1 MDGRPSFLREGGQNP
16 AYRST
21 HHPFSTHPTN
31 YSKDGIVLHLPYR
44 ELPVGDPGIPET
56 RSPLRYL
63 VWLAR
68 HQRWLLTLN
77 ALFGIGWMV
86 SQALVWAAV
95 GAAIDH
101 GVENHDSG
109 SLFKWVAVV
118 VALGFLQAVCG
129 ALRHQLAVMNWMNAT
144 YRTIQV
150 IGRHVAKTGPA
161 LTDEIPAGDVVN
173 TVAADAMRIGGSY
186 DSFARFMGAIVA
198 WIVVSFILLA
208 TSLQLG
214 LIVLL
219 GVPIL
224 GSLTVPLMKPL
235 HRTQAAQR
243 EAAGRLAALGADT
256 VAGLRILRGVG
267 GEEVFLNN
275 YRAQSQLVRV
285 AGTRIAA
292 PQAGL
297 ESGQVLLPAVLTG
310 LVTFL
315 GARDVMNGT
324 LQPGQL
330 VAFFGYSSFLTT
342 PLRTAIEYIIQ
353 STRAYV
359 GAGKVLRILR
369 VQPIVTEPESPVA
382 WPLRLVR
389 LEDRRSGVFVER
401 GQLAAYVT
409 DTPDE
414 ATLIADR
421 LGRFVAD
428 TDDVFIN
435 GVAIGSFSLD
445 DLRAHVI
452 VSEIEPRLFSGE
464 LRYELMPH
472 GIVDDEAIFRVLQ
485 ATSSL
490 DVLDALEDG
499 LSTTVE
505 ERGRGFSGGQRQR
518 LSLARAILSNADVLI
533 MVEPTSAVDTHT
545 EGRIAARLREVRGD
559 RTTLVATTSPLLLE
573 KMDVVFVVQN
583 GLVVESGTHA
593 QLVAGSSRYRQTVLR
608 EDS

>member
-1 MDGRPSFLREGGQNP
+1 
-16 AYRST
+16 
-21 HHPFSTHPTN
+21 
-31 YSKDGIVLHLPYR
+31 VLHLPYR
-44 ELPVGDPGIPET
+44 ELPVGDPGAPDT
-56 RSPLRYL
+56 GSPLRYL
-63 VWLAR
+63 AWLAR
-68 HQRWLLTLN
+68 HQRWLLSLN

-101 GVENHDSG
+101 GIQPHNDAE
-109 SLFKWVAVV
+109 LFKWVAVV
-118 VALGFLQAVCG
+118 VALGLFQAFCG
-129 ALRHQLAVMNWMNAT
+129 ALRHQLAVTNWMSAT
-144 YRTIQV
+144 YRTIQL
-150 IGRHVAKTGPA
+150 IGRHIATTGPA

-186 DSFARFMGAIVA
+186 DSFARFSGAVVA
-198 WIVVSFILLA
+198 WIVVSFILLS
-208 TSLQLG
+208 TSVQLG

-235 HRTQAAQR
+235 HATQAAQR
-243 EAAGRLAALGADT
+243 EAAGRLAALGSDT

-267 GEEVFLNN
+267 GEEVFLEN
-275 YRAQSQLVRV
+275 YRHQSQKVRV

-297 ESGQVLLPAVLTG
+297 ESGQVLLPAILTG
-310 LVTFL
+310 VVTFL
-315 GARDVMNGT
+315 GARDVMNGS

-342 PLRTAIEYIIQ
+342 PLRTAIDYVIM

-369 VQPIVTEPESPVA
+369 IQPIVTDPENPVA
-382 WPLRLVR
+382 WPARLSR
-389 LEDRRSGVFVER
+389 LEDQRSGVVVER
-401 GQLAAYVT
+401 GQLVALVT
-409 DTPDE
+409 DTPDH
-414 ATLIADR
+414 AAILVDR
-421 LGRFVAD
+421 LGRFVPD
-428 TDDVFIN
+428 TDDVLVN
-435 GVAIGSFSLD
+435 GVAISSFALADVRS
-445 DLRAHVI
+445 HVI

-472 GIVDDEAIFRVLQ
+472 GLVDDERILEVLQ

-518 LSLARAILSNADVLI
+518 LSLARAILTNADVLI
-533 MVEPTSAVDTHT
+533 LVDPTSAVDTHT
-545 EGRIAARLREVRGD
+545 EGRIAARLREVRGEH
-559 RTTLVATTSPLLLE
+559 TTLVATSSPLLLE
-573 KMDVVFVVQN
+573 KMDVVFVVLDGQ
-583 GLVVESGTHA
+583 VTEHGTHRE
-593 QLVAGSSRYRQTVLR
+593 LVARSSTYRQIVLR
-608 EDS
+608 EDA

>member
-1 MDGRPSFLREGGQNP
+1 M
-16 AYRST
+16 
-21 HHPFSTHPTN
+21 
-31 YSKDGIVLHLPYR
+31 LHLPYR
-44 ELPVGDPGIPET
+44 ELPVGDPGSPET
-56 RSPLRYL
+56 GSPFRYL
-63 VWLAR
+63 AWLAR

-101 GVENHDSG
+101 GVENHDTG
-109 SLFKWVAVV
+109 SLFKWVALV
-118 VALGFLQAVCG
+118 VALGAIQAVCG
-129 ALRHQLAVMNWMNAT
+129 SLRHQLAVTNWMNAT

-150 IGRHVAKTGPA
+150 IGRHVASTGPA

-186 DSFARFMGAIVA
+186 DSFARFMGAIAA
-198 WIVVSFILLA
+198 WIVVSLILLA
-208 TSLQLG
+208 TSIQLG

-224 GSLTVPLMKPL
+224 GSLTVPLMRPL

-243 EAAGRLAALGADT
+243 EAAGRLAALGSDT

-267 GEEVFLNN
+267 GEEVFLDN
-275 YRAQSQLVRV
+275 YRAQSQLVRA
-285 AGTRIAA
+285 AGTQIAA

-315 GARDVMNGT
+315 GARDVMNGS

-330 VAFFGYSSFLTT
+330 VAFFGYASFLTT

-369 VQPIVTEPESPVA
+369 VKPTVSEPENPVS

-389 LEDRRSGVFVER
+389 IEDRRSGVVVER

-409 DTPDE
+409 NTPDE

-428 TDDVFIN
+428 TEDVLIN
-435 GVAIGSFSLD
+435 GIAINSFSLV

-472 GIVDDEAIFRVLQ
+472 GIVDDEAILRVLQ

-518 LSLARAILSNADVLI
+518 LSLARAILANADVLI

-559 RTTLVATTSPLLLE
+559 QTTLVATTSPLLLE
-573 KMDVVFVVQN
+573 KMDVVFVVQE
-583 GLVVESGTHA
+583 GRVVDQGTHA
-593 QLVAGSSRYRQTVLR
+593 QLVERSSRYRQIVLR
-608 EDS
+608 EDA

>member
-1 MDGRPSFLREGGQNP
+1 
-16 AYRST
+16 
-21 HHPFSTHPTN
+21 
-31 YSKDGIVLHLPYR
+31 VLHLPYR
-44 ELPVGDPGIPET
+44 ELPVGDPGSPET
-56 RSPLRYL
+56 GSPFRYL
-63 VWLAR
+63 AWLAR

-101 GVENHDSG
+101 GVENHDTG
-109 SLFKWVAVV
+109 SLFKWVALV
-118 VALGFLQAVCG
+118 VALGAIQAVCG
-129 ALRHQLAVMNWMNAT
+129 SLRHQLAVTNWMNAT

-150 IGRHVAKTGPA
+150 IGRHVASTGPA

-186 DSFARFMGAIVA
+186 DSFARFMGAIAA
-198 WIVVSFILLA
+198 WIVVSLILLA
-208 TSLQLG
+208 TSIQLG

-224 GSLTVPLMKPL
+224 GSLTVPLMRPL

-243 EAAGRLAALGADT
+243 EAAGRLAALGSDT

-267 GEEVFLNN
+267 GEEVFLDN
-275 YRAQSQLVRV
+275 YRAQSQLVRA
-285 AGTRIAA
+285 AGTQIAA

-315 GARDVMNGT
+315 GARDVMNGS

-330 VAFFGYSSFLTT
+330 VAFFGYASFLTT

-369 VQPIVTEPESPVA
+369 VKPTVSEPENPVS

-389 LEDRRSGVFVER
+389 IEDRRSGVVVER

-409 DTPDE
+409 NTPDE

-428 TDDVFIN
+428 TEDVLIN
-435 GVAIGSFSLD
+435 GIAINSFSLV

-472 GIVDDEAIFRVLQ
+472 GIVDDEAILRVLQ

-518 LSLARAILSNADVLI
+518 LSLARAILANADVLI

-559 RTTLVATTSPLLLE
+559 QTTLVATTSPLLLE
-573 KMDVVFVVQN
+573 KMDVVFVVQE
-583 GLVVESGTHA
+583 GRVVDQGTHA
-593 QLVAGSSRYRQTVLR
+593 QLVERSSRYRQIVLR
-608 EDS
+608 EDA